1 MKNRHPAGSGQ
12 EAKSDLSLPATNRQR
27 LLELPLI
34 RPHLIP
40 VGPDKR
46 PIGSGW
52 NQPERQYS
60 EEELTHSPAIGLRLG
75 YPVLAVDFDP
85 KPDDIAQ
92 AERTFQELTGHGSH
106 ELPRSWTVTS
116 GKPGR
121 RQVLLLVDPV
131 KAPWLQPR
139 PVGGLEIRWRGQQ
152 SVIDGHHPETGSYA
166 WLPGMAPW
174 ECELAEAPVWLL
186 DSLKQAKPSKRL
198 QRLIAIPPEL
208 PPRSEAELIAAL
220 DRVPEFFHDQGRRPE
235 LVDLAFRL
243 WMEVGATRA
252 QQLLAE
258 HSPSL
263 TDLPSYF
270 TGNPPNRIS
279 PGSIWPFLNEHY
291 GVDLKRHDLKRTAAP
306 VVPPP
311 APKPTP
317 KRESKPRKLSH
328 TKAMA
333 CFDRCVEVLAKR
345 ERNSLRRR
353 ARLLMIAKAL
363 GLAPCVNRQE
373 IAQRVLEA
381 KARCGGE
388 RFHPLTAADRVAMP
402 KPVIRWLVPGILPA
416 GDMSIIGGMAKVG
429 KTRLAIAM
437 TAAII
442 RGESFLGFP
451 APSTNPPVLLVT
463 DDQSDG
469 DTADMLTALDLWQ
482 HPRLIWSRS
491 FRLTETDL
499 QALLDAIKAT
509 SGALVVLDSL
519 RSICRALQHGEN
531 DPEIGATLYDLK
543 QAVIDAGGTLLL
555 IHHCSKAAD
564 LVGTEALSGH
574 NAIPGAA
581 NTVLTMHYLLGEKG
595 QPNKSAPERRLFR
608 EARSGDG
615 FDLVI
620 GRDHN
625 SFRKVATMDQ
635 WQQQAKEASKAER
648 LSDLQRQIKEVLE
661 TVPEKW
667 LTRRQ
672 VCEAID
678 VRWGDR
684 GRNAEARRVDGALRR
699 LVEVGVAE
707 SVRSGTEAT
716 YKASHEHTRTT
727 RTNEPPSH
735 SNGFESPEQDPDK
748 PDTASVGLSL
758 SGLSENAPDKEVAGC
773 DLLAGL
779 SGLSYAPRHTPLTTV
794 TERVTAAIASVGC
807 DEDKILRWCAE
818 RDLSLSRVECRRTL
832 KRLSSREVA

>member
-1 MKNRHPAGSGQ
+1 M
-12 EAKSDLSLPATNRQR
+12 
-27 LLELPLI
+27 
-34 RPHLIP
+34 
-40 VGPDKR
+40 
-46 PIGSGW
+46 
-52 NQPERQYS
+52 
-60 EEELTHSPAIGLRLG
+60 
-75 YPVLAVDFDP
+75 
-85 KPDDIAQ
+85 
-92 AERTFQELTGHGSH
+92 
-106 ELPRSWTVTS
+106 
-116 GKPGR
+116 
-121 RQVLLLVDPV
+121 
-131 KAPWLQPR
+131 
-139 PVGGLEIRWRGQQ
+139 
-152 SVIDGHHPETGSYA
+152 
-166 WLPGMAPW
+166 
-174 ECELAEAPVWLL
+174 
-186 DSLKQAKPSKRL
+186 
-198 QRLIAIPPEL
+198 
-208 PPRSEAELIAAL
+208 
-220 DRVPEFFHDQGRRPE
+220 
-235 LVDLAFRL
+235 
-243 WMEVGATRA
+243 
-252 QQLLAE
+252 
-258 HSPSL
+258 
-263 TDLPSYF
+263 
-270 TGNPPNRIS
+270 
-279 PGSIWPFLNEHY
+279 
-291 GVDLKRHDLKRTAAP
+291 
-306 VVPPP
+306 
-311 APKPTP
+311 
-317 KRESKPRKLSH
+317 
-328 TKAMA
+328 
-333 CFDRCVEVLAKR
+333 LAKR

-363 GLAPCVNRQE
+363 GLAACVNRQE

-648 LSDLQRQIKEVLE
+648 LSELQRQIKEVLQ

-684 GRNAEARRVDGALRR
+684 GRNAEARRVDDALRR
-699 LVEVGVAE
+699 LVEVGIAE
-707 SVRSGTEAT
+707 SMRSGTEAT

-727 RTNEPPSH
+727 RTNEPTSH
-735 SNGFESPEQDPDK
+735 FNGFESPEQDPDN
-748 PDTASVGLSL
+748 PDTASVRLSL
-758 SGLSENAPDKEVAGC
+758 SGLSDNAPDSEIAGC

-779 SGLSYAPRHTPLTTV
+779 SGLSYASRHTPPTTV

-818 RDLSLSRVECRRTL
+818 RDLALSRVECRRTL
-832 KRLSSREVA
+832 KRLSVKEAV